1 MILWRNFENYPFNNY
16 PSYNSLSRALDT
28 VYILMQVAYRA
39 YGFLEK
45 NRDTLSSNMQK
56 LMEQSHN
63 NLVNELFTAKVLD
76 TGTLDMR

>member
-1 MILWRNFENYPFNNY
+1 MAPAGGI
-16 PSYNSLSRALDT
+16 RAPPGTCSSSFHYFLFP
-28 VYILMQVAYRA
+28 QVTYRA
-39 YGFLEK
+39 VGFIEK

-63 NLVNELFTAKVLD
+63 KLVNELFTAKVKE